1 MKAFATLFRRLE
13 ETSDQRLRK
22 DILIDYFKVSSA
34 EEKTSTID
42 FLSGNRPKRLMD
54 MTTLRDGIP
63 EFTGLPDWLIEE
75 SHIHSGDWAEVIS
88 LLIKPTIINKEMS
101 LSSCI
106 AEVERLRNLDPTQ
119 KIEGVF
125 TALQSV
131 SKDERYFLTK
141 LVTGGTRLKIA
152 ADLLKHYH
160 KIASGVQEEIV
171 EDTLTVSGTVHKVMA
186 VLLYVKYG
194 RGASV
199 EYSFA
204 IKKGDGLVTL
214 TKIVSGGDNYFD
226 EEVSSFVKNNTIE
239 KFGPVISVKPEMV
252 FEIEF
257 QGVRY
262 STRHKSGVSLVSPK
276 IIGLLK
282 GISLEDINSIDYVTS
297 LISN

>member
-1 MKAFATLFRRLE
+1 MKAFTALFRRLE

-34 EEKTSTID
+34 EEITSTID

-63 EFTGLPDWLIEE
+63 EFTGLPEWLIEE
-75 SHIHSGDWAEVIS
+75 SHSHSGDWAEVIS

-101 LSSCI
+101 FSSWI
-106 AEVERLRNLDPTQ
+106 AEVERLRILDPTQ

-125 TALQSV
+125 SALQSV

-141 LVTGGTRLKIA
+141 SFTGGTRLKIA

-204 IKKGDGLVTL
+204 VKKGDGLVTL
-214 TKIVSGGDNYFD
+214 TKIASEGEVEFD
-226 EEVSSFVKNNTIE
+226 KEVASFVKNNTIE

-257 QGVRY
+257 EGVRF
-262 STRHKSGVSLVSPK
+262 SSRHKCGVSLVSPR
-276 IIGLLK
+276 IIQLLK
-282 GISLEDINSIDYVTS
+282 ETSSQDIASIEYVS
-297 LISN
+297 ALISG

>member
-13 ETSDQRLRK
+13 ETADQRLRK
-22 DILIDYFKVSSA
+22 DILIDYFKVTSPEEITSS
-34 EEKTSTID
+34 ID
-42 FLSGNRPKRLMD
+42 FLSGNRPKRLID
-54 MTTLRDGIP
+54 MSTLKIL
-63 EFTGLPDWLIEE
+63 LPQMTSLPQWLIDE
-75 SHIHSGDWAEVIS
+75 SHSHSGDWAEVIS
-88 LLIKPTIINKEMS
+88 LLIKPTKINPEIS
-101 LSSCI
+101 LSSWLSEI
-106 AEVERLRNLDPTQ
+106 ERLRKLDPTK
-119 KIEGVF
+119 KIEDVF
-125 TALQSV
+125 SAIQSV
-131 SKDERYFLTK
+131 SNDERYFLTK
-141 LVTGGTRLKIA
+141 LITGGSRLKIA
-152 ADLLKHYH
+152 TALLKQCHD
-160 KIASGVQEEIV
+160 ISAGVNQEISEETRYESAPVYKAIV
-171 EDTLTVSGTVHKVMA
+171 
-186 VLLYVKYG
+186 VLLYIKYG

-276 IIGLLK
+276 VNSLLRAA
-282 GISLEDINSIDYVTS
+282 SLEDISSIEFIS
-297 LISN
+297 ALISD